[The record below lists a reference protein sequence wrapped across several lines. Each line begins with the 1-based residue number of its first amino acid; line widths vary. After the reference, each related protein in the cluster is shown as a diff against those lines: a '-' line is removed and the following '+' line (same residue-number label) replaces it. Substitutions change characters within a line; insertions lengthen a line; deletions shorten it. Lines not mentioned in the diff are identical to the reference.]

1 MELAVSMMTVSKEVS
16 DVDVSMKQLMVEIQ
30 YSRKWTQFVLVY
42 QFISFTVII
51 LINLLFFLNPQ
62 GCDVYLD

>member
-1 MELAVSMMTVSKEVS
+1 MMTASKEVS

-30 YSRKWTQFVLVY
+30 YARKWTQFVLVY

>member
-1 MELAVSMMTVSKEVS
+1 MMTVSKEVS

-30 YSRKWTQFVLVY
+30 YSRKWTQFVLIY

>member
-1 MELAVSMMTVSKEVS
+1 MMTVSKEVS
-16 DVDVSMKQLMVEIQ
+16 DADVSMKQLMVEIQ

>member
-1 MELAVSMMTVSKEVS
+1 MTVSKEVS

-30 YSRKWTQFVLVY
+30 YSRKWTQFVLIY
-42 QFISFTVII
+42 HFISCTVII

>member
-1 MELAVSMMTVSKEVS
+1 MMTVSKEVS

-30 YSRKWTQFVLVY
+30 YSRKWTQFVLFY

-51 LINLLFFLNPQ
+51 LINLLFFHNPQ
-62 GCDVYLD
+62 VCDVYLD

>member
-1 MELAVSMMTVSKEVS
+1 MMTVSKEVS

>member
-1 MELAVSMMTVSKEVS
+1 MMTVSKEVS

-30 YSRKWTQFVLVY
+30 YSRKWTQFVLFY